1 MVMNVGFL
9 SRIPWLPL
17 MLLWLAYALLGWY
30 LSAHHI
36 VWLVGAFVAAFALAF
51 ASKGSP
57 LLDRLVRF
65 GSQGLVAVLIISLI
79 VSTSFVLAA
88 IWSILFAL
96 IVIPLGTTFLAEVEM
111 RFAGFSKLVSVHL
124 ANSCK
129 ASSQIA
135 CCICLNETCRQFSV

>member
-1 MVMNVGFL
+1 M
-9 SRIPWLPL
+9 PL

-57 LLDRLVRF
+57 LLERLVRF

-111 RFAGFSKLVSVHL
+111 GFAGFSKLDTFLLLTV
-124 ANSCK
+124 
-129 ASSQIA
+129 IA
-135 CCICLNETCRQFSV
+135 GLGLGLGELTDIVLLPSMRY

>member
-1 MVMNVGFL
+1 MNVGFL

-57 LLDRLVRF
+57 LLERLVRF

-111 RFAGFSKLVSVHL
+111 RFAGFSKLDTFLLLTV
-124 ANSCK
+124 
-129 ASSQIA
+129 IA
-135 CCICLNETCRQFSV
+135 GLGLGLGELTDIVLLPSMRY

>member
-1 MVMNVGFL
+1 M
-9 SRIPWLPL
+9 PL

-57 LLDRLVRF
+57 LLERLVRF

-111 RFAGFSKLVSVHL
+111 RFAGFSKLDTFLLLTV
-124 ANSCK
+124 
-129 ASSQIA
+129 IA
-135 CCICLNETCRQFSV
+135 GLGLGLGELTDIVLLPSMRY